1 MAAATPEQCWAVWAR
16 VSPAP
21 GQVLDLLHARMVEPF
36 APHVHDGFSIGVCL
50 EGLEM
55 IRYRGRQHYAAP
67 GSVVILPPGE
77 AHTGGPS
84 GGANFVY
91 RVMYP
96 RAELLADGAPRP
108 LRFPEPVV
116 MDSALATE
124 LRRAHTALSRAARG
138 SGPLPPEPAGHRP
151 ANAQPPVP
159 GPAGTDLSGTEPA
172 STEPGSAEPASTE
185 PASTEPASTEPAS
198 TEPASTE
205 PLETESWLC
214 WLFGELVRRHA
225 APAGPAD
232 GLPGTGMVAR
242 QVMDRLADQLTCPP
256 ALADLAAGA
265 GLSRYQLLR
274 AFRAEVGMPP
284 YAWLAQHRVARARLL
299 LEHGHRPAE
308 AATLT
313 GFADQAHLTRWFRRV
328 VGVTPGA
335 YCNGVQA
342 SRRPHR

>member
-1 MAAATPEQCWAVWAR
+1 MAAASPEQSWAVWAR

-55 IRYRGRQHYAAP
+55 IRYRGRRHYAAP

-96 RAELLADGAPRP
+96 SAELLADGAAGP

-116 MDSALATE
+116 MDPALATE
-124 LRRAHTALSRAARG
+124 LRRAHVALSRAARG
-138 SGPLPPEPAGHRP
+138 SGPWPAEPAGHGS
-151 ANAQPPVP
+151 ACAQPPGPDLAGP
-159 GPAGTDLSGTEPA
+159 GLAGPDVAGP
-172 STEPGSAEPASTE
+172 
-185 PASTEPASTEPAS
+185 
-198 TEPASTE
+198 E
-205 PLETESWLC
+205 PLETESRLC

-225 APAGPAD
+225 ASAGPAD
-232 GLPGTGMVAR
+232 GLPGTGVVAR

-284 YAWLAQHRVARARLL
+284 YAWLAQHRVARARVL

-328 VGVTPGA
+328 VGITPGA
-335 YCNGVQA
+335 YRNGVQD

>member
-1 MAAATPEQCWAVWAR
+1 VWAR
-16 VSPAP
+16 VSPAR

-55 IRYRGRQHYAAP
+55 IRYRGRRHFAAP

-96 RAELLADGAPRP
+96 STELLADGAARP
-108 LRFPEPVV
+108 PRFPEPVI
-116 MDSALATE
+116 MDPALATD
-124 LRRAHTALSRAARG
+124 LRRVHAALSRTAQAPGTPRTRRSTG
-138 SGPLPPEPAGHRP
+138 RPMLDERLPSPPA
-151 ANAQPPVP
+151 
-159 GPAGTDLSGTEPA
+159 D
-172 STEPGSAEPASTE
+172 
-185 PASTEPASTEPAS
+185 
-198 TEPASTE
+198 TE
-205 PLETESWLC
+205 PLETESRLC

-225 APAGPAD
+225 APSVPPAPFAAAGPPALAGPAWPP
-232 GLPGTGMVAR
+232 GLLPGTGAVAR
-242 QVMDRLADQLTCPP
+242 QVMTRLADQLTGPP
-256 ALADLAAGA
+256 ALAELAADA

-284 YAWLAQHRVARARLL
+284 YAWLAQHRVARARVL

-328 VGVTPGA
+328 VGVTPGT
-335 YCNGVQA
+335 YRNGVQD
-342 SRRPHR
+342 SRHSHR

>member
-1 MAAATPEQCWAVWAR
+1 MATASAPEPSWAVWAR

-55 IRYRGRQHYAAP
+55 IRYRGRRHYAAP

-96 RAELLADGAPRP
+96 SVELLADGSARP
-108 LRFPEPVV
+108 PRFPEPVV
-116 MDSALATE
+116 TDPALATE
-124 LRRAHTALSRAARG
+124 LRRAHAALSRAARE
-138 SGPLPPEPAGHRP
+138 SGPWPAEPAGP
-151 ANAQPPVP
+151 GLMGT
-159 GPAGTDLSGTEPA
+159 GPAGTELAG
-172 STEPGSAEPASTE
+172 AELAG
-185 PASTEPASTEPAS
+185 A
-198 TEPASTE
+198 E
-205 PLETESWLC
+205 PLETESRLC

-225 APAGPAD
+225 ASAGPTD
-232 GLPGTGMVAR
+232 VLPGTGLVAR
-242 QVMDRLADQLTCPP
+242 QVMDRLADQLTGPP
-256 ALADLAAGA
+256 TLADLAADA

-274 AFRAEVGMPP
+274 SFRAEVGMPP
-284 YAWLAQHRVARARLL
+284 YAWLAQHRVARARVL

-308 AATLT
+308 AAMLT

-328 VGVTPGA
+328 VGITPGA
-335 YCNGVQA
+335 YRNGVQD
-342 SRRPHR
+342 SQRPDR

>member
-1 MAAATPEQCWAVWAR
+1 MAAAATPEQNWAVWAR
-16 VSPAP
+16 LSPAP
-21 GQVLDLLHARMVEPF
+21 GQVLDLLHARMVQAF

-55 IRYRGRQHYAAP
+55 IRYRGRRHYAAP

-96 RAELLADGAPRP
+96 STELLADGAARP

-116 MDSALATE
+116 MDPALATE
-124 LRRAHTALSRAARG
+124 LRRAHAALSRAAQG
-138 SGPLPPEPAGHRP
+138 SGQWPAEPAGHGP
-151 ANAQPPVP
+151 AGAQPAGPGPAGPGPAGP
-159 GPAGTDLSGTEPA
+159 GPAGTGPAGT
-172 STEPGSAEPASTE
+172 G
-185 PASTEPASTEPAS
+185 
-198 TEPASTE
+198 PASTE
-205 PLETESWLC
+205 PLETESRLC

-225 APAGPAD
+225 APAGPAS
-232 GLPGTGMVAR
+232 GLPGTGVVAR
-242 QVMDRLADQLTCPP
+242 QVMGRLADQLTCPP
-256 ALADLAAGA
+256 ALADLAADA

-335 YCNGVQA
+335 YRNGVQD
-342 SRRPHR
+342 SHRPHR

>member
-1 MAAATPEQCWAVWAR
+1 MTAAATPEPSWAVWAR

-21 GQVLDLLHARMVEPF
+21 GQVLDLLHARMVAPF

-55 IRYRGRQHYAAP
+55 IRYRGRRHYAAP
-67 GSVVILPPGE
+67 GSLVILPPGE

-96 RAELLADGAPRP
+96 SAEMLADGAAQPPR
-108 LRFPEPVV
+108 FAEPVV
-116 MDSALATE
+116 TDPALATG
-124 LRRAHTALSRAARG
+124 LRRVHAALGRTALGRTALGRAARG
-138 SGPLPPEPAGHRP
+138 SGPWLAEPAGP
-151 ANAQPPVP
+151 GPGGA
-159 GPAGTDLSGTEPA
+159 GPAGAGLVGA
-172 STEPGSAEPASTE
+172 
-185 PASTEPASTEPAS
+185 
-198 TEPASTE
+198 E

-225 APAGPAD
+225 TPAGATEP
-232 GLPGTGMVAR
+232 LPGTGAVAR
-242 QVMDRLADQLTCPP
+242 QVMDRLAGQLTGPP
-256 ALADLAAGA
+256 ALAELAAGA

-284 YAWLAQHRVARARLL
+284 YAWLAQHRVARARVL

-335 YCNGVQA
+335 YRNGVQD

>member
-1 MAAATPEQCWAVWAR
+1 MAAATPEPSWAVWAR

-36 APHVHDGFSIGVCL
+36 APHVHDGFSVGVCL

-55 IRYRGRQHYAAP
+55 IRYRGRRHYAAP

-96 RAELLADGAPRP
+96 STELLADGAAQPPR
-108 LRFPEPVV
+108 FAEPVV
-116 MDSALATE
+116 TDPALATG
-124 LRRAHTALSRAARG
+124 LRRAHVALSRMTQG
-138 SGPLPPEPAGHRP
+138 SGRLSPEPAGHRP
-151 ANAQPPVP
+151 AKARPAGTGLPVP
-159 GPAGTDLSGTEPA
+159 GLAGTGLPGTGLPGTGPAGTGPA
-172 STEPGSAEPASTE
+172 G
-185 PASTEPASTEPAS
+185 
-198 TEPASTE
+198 TE
-205 PLETESWLC
+205 PLETESRLC

-225 APAGPAD
+225 ASAGPAD
-232 GLPGTGMVAR
+232 GLPGTGVVAR

-256 ALADLAAGA
+256 ALADLAADA

-335 YCNGVQA
+335 YRNGVQD

>member
-1 MAAATPEQCWAVWAR
+1 MWAR

-21 GQVLDLLHARMVEPF
+21 GHVLDLLHARMAEQF

-55 IRYRGRQHYAAP
+55 IRYRGRRHYAAP

-96 RAELLADGAPRP
+96 TAELLGDGAARSPC
-108 LRFPEPVV
+108 FPEPVV
-116 MDSALATE
+116 TDRALAAE
-124 LRRAHTALSRAARG
+124 LRRVHAALSRTVRVT
-138 SGPLPPEPAGHRP
+138 GPLR
-151 ANAQPPVP
+151 
-159 GPAGTDLSGTEPA
+159 TEPPGTRPPGTRLGGTRPRGTGLA
-172 STEPGSAEPASTE
+172 WTEPMGA
-185 PASTEPASTEPAS
+185 
-198 TEPASTE
+198 E
-205 PLETESWLC
+205 PLETESRLC

-225 APAGPAD
+225 ALARPGGLTGPAGA
-232 GLPGTGMVAR
+232 LPGTGAVAR
-242 QVMDRLADQLTCPP
+242 QVMDRLADQLTGPP
-256 ALADLAAGA
+256 ALAELAAEA

-274 AFRAEVGMPP
+274 SFRAEVGMPP
-284 YAWLAQHRVARARLL
+284 YAWLAQHRVARARVL
-299 LEHGHRPAE
+299 LEQGHRPAE

-335 YCNGVQA
+335 YRNGVQD
-342 SRRPHR
+342 SRRRHR

>member
-1 MAAATPEQCWAVWAR
+1 
-16 VSPAP
+16 
-21 GQVLDLLHARMVEPF
+21 
-36 APHVHDGFSIGVCL
+36 
-50 EGLEM
+50 
-55 IRYRGRQHYAAP
+55 
-67 GSVVILPPGE
+67 
-77 AHTGGPS
+77 
-84 GGANFVY
+84 
-91 RVMYP
+91 
-96 RAELLADGAPRP
+96 
-108 LRFPEPVV
+108 
-116 MDSALATE
+116 MDPALATE

-151 ANAQPPVP
+151 ANAQPPAPGSPVP
-159 GPAGTDLSGTEPA
+159 GSPVPGSPVPAPAGTDLPGIGPAGIGLAGIGLAGIGPAGAESA
-172 STEPGSAEPASTE
+172 STESASAESASTE
-185 PASTEPASTEPAS
+185 PASTEPAG
-198 TEPASTE
+198 TE

-225 APAGPAD
+225 APAAPAAPAGPAD
-232 GLPGTGMVAR
+232 GLSGTGMMAR

-256 ALADLAAGA
+256 ALADLAADA

-335 YCNGVQA
+335 YRNGVQD
-342 SRRPHR
+342 SRRPYR

>member
-1 MAAATPEQCWAVWAR
+1 MVTASAPEQSWAVWTR

-21 GQVLDLLHARMVEPF
+21 GQVMDLLHARMAEPF
-36 APHVHDGFSIGVCL
+36 APHVHDGFSIGVCI

-55 IRYRGRQHYAAP
+55 IRYRGRPHYAAP

-84 GGANFVY
+84 DGSNFVY

-96 RAELLADGAPRP
+96 TAELLGDGAARP
-108 LRFPEPVV
+108 PRFPQPVV
-116 MDSALATE
+116 MDPALATE
-124 LRRAHTALSRAARG
+124 LRRAHAALSRVAQG
-138 SGPLPPEPAGHRP
+138 SGSRP
-151 ANAQPPVP
+151 AN
-159 GPAGTDLSGTEPA
+159 PAAPQLVVSKPA
-172 STEPGSAEPASTE
+172 A
-185 PASTEPASTEPAS
+185 
-198 TEPASTE
+198 TE
-205 PLETESWLC
+205 PLETESRLC

-232 GLPGTGMVAR
+232 GLPGTSAVAR

-256 ALADLAAGA
+256 ALADLAADA

-335 YCNGVQA
+335 YRNGVQDR
-342 SRRPHR
+342 SRPHR

>member
-1 MAAATPEQCWAVWAR
+1 MAATPEQSWAVWAR

-36 APHVHDGFSIGVCL
+36 APHVHDGFSVGVCL

-55 IRYRGRQHYAAP
+55 IRYRGRRYYAAP

-77 AHTGGPS
+77 AHTGGPT

-96 RAELLADGAPRP
+96 SAELLADGAAQPP
-108 LRFPEPVV
+108 RFPEPVV
-116 MDSALATE
+116 MDPALATE
-124 LRRAHTALSRAARG
+124 LRRAHAALSRAVRA
-138 SGPLPPEPAGHRP
+138 SGPLSPEPAGQGP
-151 ANAQPPVP
+151 AGAQPPGPGPPGSGPAGSGPAGSGPAGYAPAGPGPVGSAPAGP
-159 GPAGTDLSGTEPA
+159 GPAG
-172 STEPGSAEPASTE
+172 
-185 PASTEPASTEPAS
+185 
-198 TEPASTE
+198 TE
-205 PLETESWLC
+205 PLETESRLC
-214 WLFGELVRRHA
+214 WLFGELVRWHA
-225 APAGPAD
+225 ASAGSAD
-232 GLPGTGMVAR
+232 GLPGTGVVAR
-242 QVMDRLADQLTCPP
+242 QVMDRLADQLTGPP
-256 ALADLAAGA
+256 ALAELAAGA

-284 YAWLAQHRVARARLL
+284 YAWLAQHRVARARVL

-335 YCNGVQA
+335 YRNGVQD
-342 SRRPHR
+342 SRRPDQ

>member
-1 MAAATPEQCWAVWAR
+1 
-16 VSPAP
+16 
-21 GQVLDLLHARMVEPF
+21 
-36 APHVHDGFSIGVCL
+36 VHDGFSIGVCL

-55 IRYRGRQHYAAP
+55 IRYRGRRHYAAP

-96 RAELLADGAPRP
+96 TVELLGDGATSPP
-108 LRFPEPVV
+108 RFPEPVV
-116 MDSALATE
+116 MDPALAAE
-124 LRRAHTALSRAARG
+124 IRLLHAALSRVARG
-138 SGPLPPEPAGHRP
+138 SGPPGTRP
-151 ANAQPPVP
+151 VRTQA
-159 GPAGTDLSGTEPA
+159 LGTEPLA
-172 STEPGSAEPASTE
+172 
-185 PASTEPASTEPAS
+185 
-198 TEPASTE
+198 
-205 PLETESWLC
+205 TESQLC

-225 APAGPAD
+225 APAGPP
-232 GLPGTGMVAR
+232 GVLPGTGLLAR
-242 QVMDRLADQLTCPP
+242 RVMDRLADQLTQPP
-256 ALADLAAGA
+256 GLTELAADA

-274 AFRAEVGMPP
+274 SFRAEVGMPP
-284 YAWLAQHRVARARLL
+284 YAWLAQHRVARARVL
-299 LEHGHRPAE
+299 LEQGHRPAE

-335 YCNGVQA
+335 YRNGVQD

>member
-1 MAAATPEQCWAVWAR
+1 MATASAPEPSWAVWAR

-55 IRYRGRQHYAAP
+55 IRYRGRRHYAAP

-96 RAELLADGAPRP
+96 SVELLADGSARP
-108 LRFPEPVV
+108 PRFPQPVV
-116 MDSALATE
+116 TDPALATE
-124 LRRAHTALSRAARG
+124 LRRAHAALSRAARE
-138 SGPLPPEPAGHRP
+138 SGPWPAEPAGP
-151 ANAQPPVP
+151 GLMGT
-159 GPAGTDLSGTEPA
+159 GPAGTELAG
-172 STEPGSAEPASTE
+172 AELAG
-185 PASTEPASTEPAS
+185 A
-198 TEPASTE
+198 E
-205 PLETESWLC
+205 PLETESRLC

-225 APAGPAD
+225 ASAGPTD
-232 GLPGTGMVAR
+232 VLPGTGLVAR
-242 QVMDRLADQLTCPP
+242 QVMDRLADQLTGPP
-256 ALADLAAGA
+256 TLADLAADA

-274 AFRAEVGMPP
+274 SFRAEVGMPP
-284 YAWLAQHRVARARLL
+284 YAWLAQHRVARARVL

-308 AATLT
+308 AAMLT

-328 VGVTPGA
+328 VGITPGA
-335 YCNGVQA
+335 YRNGVQD
-342 SRRPHR
+342 SQRPHR

>member
-1 MAAATPEQCWAVWAR
+1 MAAIPAPEQSWAVWAR

-55 IRYRGRQHYAAP
+55 IRYRGRRYYAAP

-96 RAELLADGAPRP
+96 AVELLADGAAQPP
-108 LRFPEPVV
+108 RFPEPVV
-116 MDSALATE
+116 MDPALATE
-124 LRRAHTALSRAARG
+124 LRRAHAALSRAARG
-138 SGPLPPEPAGHRP
+138 SGPSPAGPGGPRLAGPEPL
-151 ANAQPPVP
+151 
-159 GPAGTDLSGTEPA
+159 D
-172 STEPGSAEPASTE
+172 
-185 PASTEPASTEPAS
+185 
-198 TEPASTE
+198 
-205 PLETESWLC
+205 TESRLC

-225 APAGPAD
+225 APAGATEV
-232 GLPGTGMVAR
+232 LPGTGVVAR
-242 QVMDRLADQLTCPP
+242 RVMHRLADELTCPP
-256 ALADLAAGA
+256 ALADLAADA

-274 AFRAEVGMPP
+274 SFRAEVGMPP
-284 YAWLAQHRVARARLL
+284 YAWLAQHRVARARVL

-335 YCNGVQA
+335 YRNGVQD

>member
-1 MAAATPEQCWAVWAR
+1 MGAATREQNWAVWAR

-55 IRYRGRQHYAAP
+55 IRYRGRRHYAAP

-96 RAELLADGAPRP
+96 SAELLADGAAGP

-116 MDSALATE
+116 MDPALATE
-124 LRRAHTALSRAARG
+124 LRQAHAALSRAARG
-138 SGPLPPEPAGHRP
+138 SGPPSPAG
-151 ANAQPPVP
+151 P
-159 GPAGTDLSGTEPA
+159 G
-172 STEPGSAEPASTE
+172 
-185 PASTEPASTEPAS
+185 
-198 TEPASTE
+198 PASTE
-205 PLETESWLC
+205 PLETGSRLC

-225 APAGPAD
+225 ASASPAD
-232 GLPGTGMVAR
+232 GRPGTGLVAR

-256 ALADLAAGA
+256 ALPDLAADA

-328 VGVTPGA
+328 VGATPGA
-335 YCNGVQA
+335 YRNGVQD
-342 SRRPHR
+342 SRHPHR